1 MPVRV
6 TMMMKID
13 DGAIVVVVVV
23 MCLGRM
29 LYMYIYIITM
39 YTLSVYVYHA
49 LTAITSALCYF
60 LLTIYR

>member
-1 MPVRV
+1 MPVR
-6 TMMMKID
+6 MKMKID
-13 DGAIVVVVVV
+13 DGAIVVVV